1 MPTGPFSAA
10 DLFLFN
16 EGTHVRLYEKLGA
29 HPCNANRGGGAV
41 ADGTDFAVWAP
52 NAARVSV
59 VGDFNGWTKDRH
71 PLKNLGSS
79 GIWEGCI
86 PEAISGTRYKYH
98 IVSKFNGYEVAKADP
113 FAFHTEV
120 PSQTA
125 SIVWSLDY
133 AWHDAEWMATRGKR
147 QSLDAPVSIYEMHF
161 GSWMRYPNAPG
172 AERPGEFRSYRD
184 IAPRLTEYLQ
194 QRGFT
199 HVEFLPLMEH
209 PFYGSWGYQTS
220 SYFAPTSRYGHPQD
234 LMYLIDYLHQHGIGV
249 ILDWVPSHFTTDE
262 HGLGYFDGTHLFEHA
277 DPRQGLHAEWGS
289 YVFNY
294 GRNEV
299 RAFLLS
305 DALFWFDKYHIDGLR
320 VDAVAS
326 MLYLDYARKP
336 GEWVP
341 NRFGG
346 RENLEA
352 VQFLRTLN
360 EQIYANYPD
369 VLTIAEESTAWP
381 GVSRPIYVGGL
392 GFDYKWDMGW
402 MHDTLEYMR
411 QDPVFRKFHH
421 DQITF
426 RSVYAF
432 SEDFVLPLSHDEVV
446 YGKGSLLTKM
456 PGDAWQKFAN
466 LRLLLGYMFAQPGK
480 KLLFMGG
487 EFGQW
492 KEWNHDAQLDWDL
505 LEQPEHAG
513 VQRWVDDL
521 NRTYRSE
528 PALHRFDCDPNGFQ
542 WIDCHDSDQSTLT
555 FLRKGGPE
563 DPDLLVACNF
573 TPIPRHNYRIGTP
586 IADHWQEILNSD
598 AAIYGGSGMGNLG
611 GVTTVPVASHGQPVS
626 IGLTIPPLSI
636 VLFKAKK

>member
-1 MPTGPFSAA
+1 MPTSPFSAA

-16 EGTHVRLYEKLGA
+16 EGTHVRLYQKLGA
-29 HPCNANRGGGAV
+29 HPCDSEGS
-41 ADGTDFAVWAP
+41 GTDFAVWAP

-59 VGDFNGWTKDRH
+59 VGDFNGWTKDRD
-71 PLKNLGSS
+71 PLKTLGNS
-79 GIWEGCI
+79 GIWEGCVRGAA
-86 PEAISGTRYKYH
+86 PGSHYKYH
-98 IVSKFNGYEVAKADP
+98 IVSKLAGYEVDKADP
-113 FAFHTEV
+113 FAFHTEI

-133 AWHDAEWMATRGKR
+133 AWQDAEWMATRGKR
-147 QSLDAPVSIYEMHF
+147 QTLESPLSIYEMHF
-161 GSWMRYPNAPG
+161 GSWMRSAEHPN
-172 AERPGEFRSYRD
+172 EFISYRD
-184 IAPRLTEYLQ
+184 IAPKLTEYLQ

-209 PFYGSWGYQTS
+209 PFYGSWGYQAC

-234 LMYLIDYLHQHGIGV
+234 LMYLIDYLHQHGVGV
-249 ILDWVPSHFTTDE
+249 VLDWVPSHFTTDQ

-305 DALFWFDKYHIDGLR
+305 DAMFWFDKYHIDGLR

-352 VQFLRTLN
+352 VEFLRTFN
-360 EQIYANYPD
+360 EQVYANYPD
-369 VLTIAEESTAWP
+369 VMTIAEESTAWP
-381 GVSRPIYVGGL
+381 GVSRPLYVGGL
-392 GFDYKWDMGW
+392 GFGYKWDMGW

-421 DQITF
+421 DQLTF
-426 RSVYAF
+426 RAVYAF
-432 SEDFVLPLSHDEVV
+432 TENFVLPLSHDEVV
-446 YGKGSLLTKM
+446 YGKGSLLRKM

-492 KEWNHDAQLDWDL
+492 NEWNHDASLDWDL
-505 LEQPEHAG
+505 LTQPPHAG
-513 VQRWVDDL
+513 VQRWIDDL
-521 NRTYRSE
+521 NRAYRSE
-528 PALHRFDCDPNGFQ
+528 PALHRYDCDPRGFQ
-542 WIDCHDSDQSTLT
+542 WIDSHDSDQSTLT
-555 FLRKGGPE
+555 FLRRGKQS
-563 DPDLLVACNF
+563 DPDILVACNF
-573 TPIPRHNYRIGTP
+573 TPLPRVNFRIGTP
-586 IADHWQEILNSD
+586 STDYWQEILNSD
-598 AAIYGGSGMGNLG
+598 SAVYGGSGMGNLG
-611 GVTTVPVASHGQPVS
+611 GIATVPVASHGQPVS
-626 IGLTIPPLSI
+626 VGLTLPPLAI
-636 VLFKAKK
+636 VVFRAQKQRPSPAV

>member
-1 MPTGPFSAA
+1 MPTSPFSAA

-29 HPCNANRGGGAV
+29 HPCVGETTGA
-41 ADGTDFAVWAP
+41 DFAVWAP

-59 VGDFNGWTKDRH
+59 VGDFNGWSKDRD
-71 PLKNLGSS
+71 PLKTLGNS
-79 GIWEGCI
+79 GIWEGCVRQ
-86 PEAISGTRYKYH
+86 ATAGSRYKYH
-98 IVSKFNGYEVAKADP
+98 IASKFGGYEVDKADP

-125 SIVWSLDY
+125 SIVWNLDY
-133 AWHDAEWMATRGKR
+133 AWQDAEWMATRGKR
-147 QSLDAPVSIYEMHF
+147 QALDSPESIYEMHF
-161 GSWMRYPNAPG
+161 GSWMRGLG
-172 AERPGEFRSYRD
+172 AGSSGEFSSYRG
-184 IAPRLTEYLQ
+184 IAPKLTEYLE

-220 SYFAPTSRYGHPQD
+220 SYFAPSSRYGCPQD

-299 RAFLLS
+299 RFLLS
-305 DALFWFDKYHIDGLR
+305 DALFWFDKYHVDGLR

-352 VQFLRTLN
+352 VQFLRSLN
-360 EQIYANYPD
+360 EHVYANYPD

-392 GFDYKWDMGW
+392 GFDCKWDMGW

-426 RSVYAF
+426 RAVYAF
-432 SEDFVLPLSHDEVV
+432 SENFVLPLSHDEVV

-456 PGDAWQKFAN
+456 PGDRWQKFAN

-487 EFGQW
+487 EFGSW
-492 KEWNHDAQLDWDL
+492 KEWNHDAQLDWAL
-505 LEQPEHAG
+505 LEQPDHAG
-513 VQRWVDDL
+513 LQQLGRRFESRVSQRARAASFRL
-521 NRTYRSE
+521 RSAGFSMDRL
-528 PALHRFDCDPNGFQ
+528 PRQRSKHADVSPQGRSGRRGYSRRLQFHPCSAPQLPHRHPERRSLAR
-542 WIDCHDSDQSTLT
+542 DSQ
-555 FLRKGGPE
+555 
-563 DPDLLVACNF
+563 
-573 TPIPRHNYRIGTP
+573 
-586 IADHWQEILNSD
+586 Q
-598 AAIYGGSGMGNLG
+598 
-611 GVTTVPVASHGQPVS
+611 
-626 IGLTIPPLSI
+626 
-636 VLFKAKK
+636 